1 MIGVGDIDDGKL
13 FQVIFP
19 HSGLDSVLK
28 EVIVCDDVSDIFQ
41 TVEISVLAIQI
52 QVLRDTI

>member
-1 MIGVGDIDDGKL
+1 MTGLGDIDDGKL
-13 FQVIFP
+13 FQVVFP

-28 EVIVCDDVSDIFQ
+28 EVIVCDDVSDVFQ
-41 TVEISVLAIQI
+41 IVKISVIAKQT

>member
-1 MIGVGDIDDGKL
+1 VIGVGDIDDGKL